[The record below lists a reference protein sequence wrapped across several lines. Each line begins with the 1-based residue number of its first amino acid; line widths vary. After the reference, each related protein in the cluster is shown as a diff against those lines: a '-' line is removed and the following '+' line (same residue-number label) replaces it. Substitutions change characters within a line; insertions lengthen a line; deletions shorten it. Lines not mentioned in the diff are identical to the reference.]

1 MKFFNTLTIFFSIG
15 ILAPTILFAQDDL
28 LAQLPSD
35 KEAKTFSIAGFKSTR
50 VINFHSYEVLGK
62 RSLDFKISHR
72 FGDLSSGIDGFY
84 GIDGPASIRLG
95 LEYSHD
101 GRLMVGFGRTSYEKM
116 LDGFIKYRLV
126 RQTEN
131 GSMPFNITLMSSMF
145 VKTGK
150 DPEESITGINK
161 YKYFSNRISYCHQL
175 IIGRKFSPKFSAQIA
190 PSIVHFN
197 MAERFT
203 DNNDS
208 YFLTGAIRYKF
219 TKRIALTAEYGA
231 RMRTYTQQKVYNSM
245 GIGIDIETGGHVFQM
260 FVTNSFGIVESQ
272 FLPFTT
278 TSWSDN
284 GVRIG
289 FNVSRVFGL

>member
-1 MKFFNTLTIFFSIG
+1 M
-15 ILAPTILFAQDDL
+15 A
-28 LAQLPSD
+28 
-35 KEAKTFSIAGFKSTR
+35 
-50 VINFHSYEVLGK
+50 
-62 RSLDFKISHR
+62 
-72 FGDLSSGIDGFY
+72 
-84 GIDGPASIRLG
+84 
-95 LEYSHD
+95 
-101 GRLMVGFGRTSYEKM
+101 GFGRTSYEKM
-116 LDGFIKYRLV
+116 LDGFLKYRLI

-131 GSMPFNITLMSSMF
+131 GSMPINITLMSSMF

-150 DPEESITGINK
+150 DAEESITGINK
-161 YKYFSNRISYCHQL
+161 YKYFSNRLSYCHQL

-208 YFLTGAIRYKF
+208 YFLTGALRYKF
-219 TKRIALTAEYGA
+219 TNRISLTAEYGA
-231 RMRTYTQQKVYNSM
+231 RMRTYTQQKVYNSL
-245 GIGIDIETGGHVFQM
+245 GVGIDIETGGHVFQM

-284 GVRIG
+284 GIRIG

>member
-1 MKFFNTLTIFFSIG
+1 MKFINTLTIFCCISI
-15 ILAPTILFAQDDL
+15 LFPTNLFAQDDL
-28 LAQLPSD
+28 LAQLPS
-35 KEAKTFSIAGFKSTR
+35 ENETKTFSIAGFKSTR

-62 RSLDFKISHR
+62 RSLDFRISHR

-150 DPEESITGINK
+150 DPEESITDINK

-190 PSIVHFN
+190 PSLVHFN

-208 YFLTGAIRYKF
+208 YFLTGALRYKF

-231 RMRTYTQQKVYNSM
+231 RMRTYTQQKVYNSL
-245 GIGIDIETGGHVFQM
+245 GVGIDIETGGHVFQM

-272 FLPFTT
+272 FLPFNN

-284 GVRIG
+284 GIRIG
-289 FNVSRVFGL
+289 FNVSRVFDL